1 MSSTKSTRCAVS
13 RKNVLT
19 SEDVCS
25 IIRACSESG
34 VMELEFQDLHI
45 VLGKQAKPP
54 QDSIGAGVTEV
65 IPTPEPQIKEQD
77 LPPDEL
83 LKQEIQAREEQL
95 AQMMLED
102 PAEAERLQLE
112 GDLSDDEP
120 GTNEE

>member
-1 MSSTKSTRCAVS
+1 M
-13 RKNVLT
+13 LT